1 MHTYLTPERISKQL
15 GVSINL
21 RKNKY
26 HLGLSNSQ
34 REDTISFCDNL
45 KFLKEIEEN
54 KNITAV
60 LVTEDISSLFL
71 RPDLE
76 LIKVVDPRYHFFY
89 LLNEIARELYKK
101 FENEIHP
108 SAKIHKRAFVAENNV
123 KIGSNTV
130 IEPNVTILA
139 DVEIGNDCIIRS
151 GSVIGSEGFEF
162 KRTSK
167 GILPVFHDGKVII
180 RDNVEIGA
188 CTCIDK
194 GFSFRDTIIND
205 SVKIDNLVH
214 IAHGVHIGENSFI
227 IACAMVAGSVNIG
240 RNVWISPNSNIAP
253 GLKIGDDAFISLG
266 SVVTKDVDDGQ
277 QVTGNFAIPHQ
288 KFLKNFKNSLKD

>member
-1 MHTYLTPERISKQL
+1 MHTYLTPERINKQL
-15 GVSINL
+15 GVSVNL
-21 RKNKY
+21 RKSKY

-34 REDTISFCDNL
+34 LEDTISFCDNQ

-60 LVTEDISSLFL
+60 FATEDISNLFL

-76 LIKVVDPRYHFFY
+76 LIKVADPRYHFFC
-89 LLNEIARELYKK
+89 LLNEIAREQYKK

-108 SAKIHKRAFVAENNV
+108 SAKIHKQAFVAENNI
-123 KIGSNTV
+123 KIGSNTI

-151 GSVIGSEGFEF
+151 GSVLGSEGFEF

-180 RDNVEIGA
+180 RNNVEIGA

-227 IACAMVAGSVNIG
+227 IACSMIAGSVNIG
-240 RNVWISPNSNIAP
+240 KNVWISPNSNIAP
-253 GLKIGDDAFISLG
+253 GLTIGDGAFVSLA
-266 SVVTKDVDDGQ
+266 SVVTKNVSEGQ
-277 QVTGNFAIPHQ
+277 QVTGNFAIPHE
-288 KFLKNFKNSLKD
+288 KFIKNFKKSLID